1 MRENLTAVFR
11 RPNRMPQFWVLQLVG
26 WGAYASIV
34 SIGVA
39 PHLRNEGRVIVAFE
53 ATFVFSAFAASFPL
67 HFLCR
72 HLWRNNTPWP
82 SATFQAVLASGLLA
96 LPCAISAR
104 FAELVALHKPI
115 TWISMQAA
123 FEGVLY
129 ATFILISWS
138 GLYFSIK
145 HYQALQS
152 ERERVLE
159 AEALARQAR
168 LQALRY
174 QLNPHFLFN
183 TLNSIST
190 LVSEGDSTGANSMLS
205 QLSGLLRSSLEE
217 DILQEIPLRR
227 EIAVAEEYLAIEKAR
242 LGNRLNVVLKIS
254 PETLDVLVPAFLL
267 QPLIENA
274 IRHGISP
281 RPQGGTVR
289 IETHLAGQY
298 FRLSVSDDGVGDQSA
313 NGQGE
318 RTRGGIGLANTIE
331 RLRVL
336 YGADH
341 RLVLKWPAEGG
352 CRIEIEFPSRLSNP
366 CDRLV

>member
-1 MRENLTAVFR
+1 MFR
-11 RPNRMPQFWVLQLVG
+11 
-26 WGAYASIV
+26 
-34 SIGVA
+34 
-39 PHLRNEGRVIVAFE
+39 
-53 ATFVFSAFAASFPL
+53 
-67 HFLCR
+67 
-72 HLWRNNTPWP
+72 
-82 SATFQAVLASGLLA
+82 AVLTSGLLA
-96 LPCAISAR
+96 LPCAIAAR
-104 FAELVALHKPI
+104 LAELVAFRQPV

-129 ATFILISWS
+129 ATFIFISWS

-145 HYQALQS
+145 HYQAFQT

-190 LVSEGDSTGANSMLS
+190 LISEGDSIGANGMLT
-205 QLSGLLRSSLEE
+205 QLAGLLRSTLEE
-217 DILQEIPLRR
+217 NALQEIPLRQ
-227 EIAVAEEYLAIEKAR
+227 EIVVAQEYLAIEEAR
-242 LGNRLNVVLKIS
+242 LGERLKVVLTIS
-254 PETLDVLVPAFLL
+254 PETLDLLVPALLL

-274 IRHGISP
+274 IRHGIAP
-281 RPQGGTVR
+281 RPEGGTVR
-289 IETHLAGQY
+289 IETCLAGER
-298 FRLSVSDDGVGDQSA
+298 FRLSVSDDGVGDRST
-313 NGQGE
+313 NGQEE

-341 RLVLKWPAEGG
+341 RLAVNWPAEGG
-352 CRIEIEFPSRLSNP
+352 CRIEVEFPGTLSNSH
-366 CDRLV
+366 DRQE

>member
-1 MRENLTAVFR
+1 VSENLPIVLR
-11 RPNRMPQFWVLQLVG
+11 SVERVPQFWALQLVG

-34 SIGVA
+34 SIGIA
-39 PHLRNEGRVIVAFE
+39 PHLRNEGMVIIAFE
-53 ATFVFSAFAASFPL
+53 ATFLFSTFLASFPL

-72 HLWRNNTPWP
+72 RLWRNDTPWP
-82 SATFQAVLASGLLA
+82 NATFQAVLASGLLA

-104 FAELVALHKPI
+104 LAELLVLRKSI
-115 TWISMQAA
+115 SWTSMQAA

-145 HYQALQS
+145 HYQALQT

-190 LVSEGDSTGANSMLS
+190 LISEGDSTRANGTLT
-205 QLSGLLRSSLEE
+205 QLAGLLRSTLEE
-217 DILQEIPLRR
+217 DVLQEVPLRR
-227 EIAVAEEYLAIEKAR
+227 EIGVAQEYLGIEKVR
-242 LGNRLNVVLKIS
+242 LGDRLNVVLKIS
-254 PETLDVLVPAFLL
+254 PETLDALVPAFLL

-274 IRHGISP
+274 IRHGIAP
-281 RPQGGTVR
+281 RPEGGTVR
-289 IETHLAGQY
+289 IETYRSGKH
-298 FRLSVSDDGVGDQSA
+298 FRLNVSDDGVGDQSPES
-313 NGQGE
+313 QGE
-318 RTRGGIGLANTIE
+318 RTRGGIGLANSIE

-341 RLVLKWPAEGG
+341 RLVVNWPAEGG
-352 CRIEIEFPSRLSNP
+352 CRIEVEFPIVLSNSG
-366 CDRLV
+366 DRLE